1 MTTSRFARFSR
12 ISRISL
18 AVPAILAIPLATVAC
33 ADKDDD
39 ATTYTVTA
47 TDDSC
52 EVSSYEGTTGNNSFE
67 VTNNGRK
74 ITEFYVYTD
83 GGRVVGEVENIGPGA
98 SRKLL
103 VEIPKAGDYKVTCK
117 PGMVGE
123 GIGHDF
129 TVTGDEVSLAEGD
142 DKLASAV
149 DGYLRYVRSQTTALK
164 EQTETFNQ
172 AIQDGD
178 VARAK
183 ELFAPART
191 YYERIE
197 PIAESFPDDLDPRID
212 LREADLEDGQKWTG
226 YHRIEKQLWEDNTI
240 TDETK
245 KDGDQLVADINE
257 LVDGVA
263 AADFSVQ
270 PVQIATG
277 AQGLLDEIATSKIT
291 GEEDTFSHTDL
302 WDFQANLD
310 GSKAAIAALED
321 TLDEKDPGLLA
332 SINEKFDAVEKLV
345 DGYRRGDGFITYDK
359 VSEPDRKKLSG
370 AIDQLTEQVSKVAE
384 VISK

>member
-1 MTTSRFARFSR
+1 MPTSRVARSSR
-12 ISRISL
+12 LRL

-33 ADKDDD
+33 ADKDED
-39 ATTYTVTA
+39 ATSYTVTA

-123 GIGHDF
+123 GISHDF

-142 DKLASAV
+142 DKLAAAV

-183 ELFAPART
+183 ELFAPTRT

-345 DGYRRGDGFITYDK
+345 DGYRRGDGFISYDT

>member
-1 MTTSRFARFSR
+1 MTTSRFPRVSR

-123 GIGHDF
+123 GISHDF

-142 DKLASAV
+142 DKLAAAV

>member
-1 MTTSRFARFSR
+1 MTTSRFAR

-33 ADKDDD
+33 ADKDED
-39 ATTYTVTA
+39 ATSYTVTA

-123 GIGHDF
+123 GISHDF

-142 DKLASAV
+142 DKLAAAV

-183 ELFAPART
+183 ELFAPTRT

-345 DGYRRGDGFITYDK
+345 DGYRRGDGFISYDT

>member
-1 MTTSRFARFSR
+1 MTTSRFAR

-67 VTNNGRK
+67 VTNNGKK

-142 DKLASAV
+142 DKLAAAV

-183 ELFAPART
+183 ELFAPTRT

-226 YHRIEKQLWEDNTI
+226 YHKIEKQLWEDNKI

-263 AADFSVQ
+263 AGDFSVQ

-277 AQGLLDEIATSKIT
+277 AQGLLDEISTSKIT

-321 TLDEKDPGLLA
+321 TLDEKDPGLLT
-332 SINEKFDAVEKLV
+332 SINEKFDAVQKLV
-345 DGYRRGDGFITYDK
+345 DGYRQGDGFISYDK

>member
-67 VTNNGRK
+67 VTNNGKK

>member
-1 MTTSRFARFSR
+1 MTTSRFAR

-33 ADKDDD
+33 ADKDED
-39 ATTYTVTA
+39 ATSYTVTA

-142 DKLASAV
+142 DKLAAAV

-345 DGYRRGDGFITYDK
+345 DGYRRGDGFISYDK

>member
-1 MTTSRFARFSR
+1 MTTSRFAR

-33 ADKDDD
+33 ADKDED
-39 ATTYTVTA
+39 ATSYTVTA

-123 GIGHDF
+123 GISHDF

-142 DKLASAV
+142 DKLAAAV

-183 ELFAPART
+183 ELFAPTRT

-321 TLDEKDPGLLA
+321 TIDEKDPGLLA

-345 DGYRRGDGFITYDK
+345 DGYRRGDGFISYDT

>member
-1 MTTSRFARFSR
+1 MTTSRFPRVSR

-67 VTNNGRK
+67 VTNNGKK

-123 GIGHDF
+123 GISHDF

-142 DKLASAV
+142 DKLAAAV

>member
-67 VTNNGRK
+67 VTNNGKK

-345 DGYRRGDGFITYDK
+345 DGYRRGDGFISYDK

>member
-1 MTTSRFARFSR
+1 MTTSRFAR

-33 ADKDDD
+33 ADKDED
-39 ATTYTVTA
+39 ATSYTVTA

-67 VTNNGRK
+67 VTNNGKK

-142 DKLASAV
+142 DKLAAAV

-332 SINEKFDAVEKLV
+332 SINEKFDAVQKLV

>member
-1 MTTSRFARFSR
+1 MTTSRFAR

-67 VTNNGRK
+67 VTNNGKK

-142 DKLASAV
+142 DKLAAAV

-345 DGYRRGDGFITYDK
+345 DGYRRGDGFISYDK